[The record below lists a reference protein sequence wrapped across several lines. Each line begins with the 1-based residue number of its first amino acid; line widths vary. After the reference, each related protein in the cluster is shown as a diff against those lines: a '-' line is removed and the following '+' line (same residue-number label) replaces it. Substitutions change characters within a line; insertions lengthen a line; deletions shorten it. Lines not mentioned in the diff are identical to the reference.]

1 MCRPR
6 TLAAWSSAW
15 GSTKPIRCSSA
26 ACGQRGRL
34 RPARSLNCEFRY
46 RFATTGRPDSRLWL
60 LGLLVPYHLLSDFS
74 HWRHRAAEF
83 RALAATV
90 EGDEAKEALLRT
102 AHHYDK
108 LAKSA
113 EERPEPPR
121 TTAASKPSVP
131 PPPTTIRPQ
140 IV

>member
-1 MCRPR
+1 
-6 TLAAWSSAW
+6 
-15 GSTKPIRCSSA
+15 
-26 ACGQRGRL
+26 
-34 RPARSLNCEFRY
+34 
-46 RFATTGRPDSRLWL
+46 
-60 LGLLVPYHLLSDFS
+60 LLVPYHLLSDFS

-102 AHHYDK
+102 ALHYDK

-121 TTAASKPSVP
+121 TIAASKPSVP
-131 PPPTTIRPQ
+131 PPSTTNRPQ
-140 IV
+140 IVSLKQIPFAPISAVARLPAETPGHIFSGISGRSDLK